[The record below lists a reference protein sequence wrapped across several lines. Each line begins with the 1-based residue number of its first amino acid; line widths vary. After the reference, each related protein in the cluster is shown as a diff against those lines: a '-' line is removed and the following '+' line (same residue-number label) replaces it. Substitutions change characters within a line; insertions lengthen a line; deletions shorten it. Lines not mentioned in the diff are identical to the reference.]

1 METLDG
7 LERLAEVLARKR
19 SGWHWHEH
27 SETGEVSL
35 FPETA
40 KSEHG
45 WEASALAMHEAQK
58 TIRLVDKPEE
68 NSLAARKGVI
78 IRGD

>member
-1 METLDG
+1 MEHLDG
-7 LERLAEVLARKR
+7 LERLAEQLQRKL

-40 KSEHG
+40 KSEHE
-45 WEASALAMHEAQK
+45 WEARARAMHERQK
-58 TIRLVDKPEE
+58 TIRLDAKPEE
-68 NSLAARKGVI
+68 NALAARKG
-78 IRGD
+78 